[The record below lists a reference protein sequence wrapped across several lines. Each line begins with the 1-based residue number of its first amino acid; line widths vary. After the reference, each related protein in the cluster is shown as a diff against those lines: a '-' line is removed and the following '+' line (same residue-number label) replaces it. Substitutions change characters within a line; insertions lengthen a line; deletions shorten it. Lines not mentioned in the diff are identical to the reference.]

1 MDSKRIT
8 ALRAI
13 MKREGIDYYYIPTAD
28 FHESEYVVEYFKA
41 RKFITGFTGSAGV
54 AVIGQEEAWL
64 WTDGRY
70 FIQAAAQIEG
80 SGFGLMKMGQEG
92 VPTVMQYLGEKLQ
105 EGQCIGFDARVV
117 NTNDAKEF
125 AKIAAKKHGSLKT
138 DKDLLDEVWTD
149 RPALVHQ
156 PADVLKDEFNGE
168 ATASKLARVREQME
182 KEEAQYHI
190 ISTLDDI
197 AWILNVRGNDIPHVP
212 VVLSFLVIGK
222 EDTMWFVEEN
232 ALSDAVKEM
241 AAECGITIRPYE
253 DVYAYAATIPEHSTV
268 LLDKRK
274 VNYRITNALSETVHI
289 VSKANPSQL
298 MKAIKNEIE
307 LENTRKAHLLD
318 GIAVTKFMY
327 WLKKNVGK
335 IPMDEVSVSDYLQS
349 LREQMEGYRD
359 ISFDTIAG
367 YNANAAMMHYSATE
381 TDKKNIEPEGL
392 YLVDSGGQ
400 YVGGTTDV
408 TRTIALGPVT
418 DTMKKHFSKTAC
430 GMLRLA
436 DTRFLY
442 GCTGKNVDIMAR
454 EPLWECYIDYKC
466 GTGHGIGYIL
476 NVHEGPQNIRWRFN
490 PGVKEA
496 VLEEGMIVSDEPG
509 VYIEGSHGI
518 RIENILEVVKEEKN
532 GDGQFMAFRHLT
544 YVPVDLDVIDTQYM
558 EPSDVRKLNAYHAE
572 VYKRLSPYFEGEELE
587 MLKKATR
594 AV

>member
-149 RPALVHQ
+149 RPELVHQ

-222 EDTMWFVEEN
+222 EDAMWFVEEN

-253 DVYAYAATIPEHSTV
+253 DVYAYAATIPENSTV

-367 YNANAAMMHYSATE
+367 YNANAAMMHYKA
-381 TDKKNIEPEGL
+381 EPDTAAKLEPQGML
-392 YLVDSGGQ
+392 LVDSGGH
-400 YVGGTTDV
+400 YDTGTTDI
-408 TRTIALGPVT
+408 TRTFVLGPIS
-418 DTMKKHFSKTAC
+418 DIQKKHFTMVVKSN
-430 GMLRLA
+430 LNLA
-436 DTRFLY
+436 NVKFLY
-442 GCTGKNVDIMAR
+442 GCNGISLDVICR
-454 EPLWECYIDYKC
+454 EPIWKENLDYQC
-466 GTGHGIGYIL
+466 GTGHGVGYLL
-476 NVHEGPQNIRWRFN
+476 NVHEGPNSFRWQYRPGFDN
-490 PGVKEA
+490 PFEA
-496 VLEEGMIVSDEPG
+496 GMITTDEPG
-509 VYIEGSHGI
+509 IYLQDQYGI
-518 RIENILEVVKEEKN
+518 RTENELICFKGEKN
-532 GDGQFMAFRHLT
+532 QYGQFMGFENIT
-544 YVPVDLDVIDTQYM
+544 YVPIDLDGIDKQY
-558 EPSDVRKLNAYHAE
+558 LNAEDVKQLNDYHKM
-572 VYKRLSPYFEGEELE
+572 VYEKISPYMTSEENE
-587 MLKKATR
+587 WLKEYTR
-594 AV
+594 EI

>member
-138 DKDLLDEVWTD
+138 DNDLLDEVWTD

-222 EDTMWFVEEN
+222 EDAMWFVEEN

-253 DVYAYAATIPEHSTV
+253 DVYAYAATIPENSTV

-367 YNANAAMMHYSATE
+367 YNANAAMMHYKA
-381 TDKKNIEPEGL
+381 EPDTAAKLEPQGML
-392 YLVDSGGQ
+392 LVDSGGH
-400 YVGGTTDV
+400 YDTGTTDI
-408 TRTIALGPVT
+408 TRTFVLGPIS
-418 DTMKKHFSKTAC
+418 DIQKKHFTMVVKSN
-430 GMLRLA
+430 LNLA
-436 DTRFLY
+436 NVKFLY
-442 GCTGKNVDIMAR
+442 GCNGISLDVICR
-454 EPLWECYIDYKC
+454 EPIWKENLDYQC
-466 GTGHGIGYIL
+466 GTGHGVGYLL
-476 NVHEGPQNIRWRFN
+476 NVHEGPNSFRWQYRPGFDN
-490 PGVKEA
+490 PFEA
-496 VLEEGMIVSDEPG
+496 GMITTDEPG
-509 VYIEGSHGI
+509 IYLQDQYGI
-518 RIENILEVVKEEKN
+518 RTENELICFKGEKN
-532 GDGQFMAFRHLT
+532 QYGQFMGFENIT
-544 YVPVDLDVIDTQYM
+544 YVPIDLDGIDKQY
-558 EPSDVRKLNAYHAE
+558 LNAEDVKQLNDYHKM
-572 VYKRLSPYFEGEELE
+572 VYEKISPYMTSEENE
-587 MLKKATR
+587 WLKEYTR
-594 AV
+594 AI

>member
-70 FIQAAAQIEG
+70 FIQAASQIEG

-138 DKDLLDEVWTD
+138 DNDLLDEVWTD

-168 ATASKLARVREQME
+168 STASKLARVREQME

-222 EDTMWFVEEN
+222 EDAMWFVEEN

-253 DVYAYAATIPEHSTV
+253 DVYAYAATIPENSTV

-367 YNANAAMMHYSATE
+367 YNANAAMMHYKA
-381 TDKKNIEPEGL
+381 EPDTAAKLEPQGML
-392 YLVDSGGQ
+392 LVDSGGH
-400 YVGGTTDV
+400 YDTGTTDI
-408 TRTIALGPVT
+408 TRTFVLGPIS
-418 DTMKKHFSKTAC
+418 DIQKKHFTMVVKSN
-430 GMLRLA
+430 LNLA
-436 DTRFLY
+436 NVKFLY
-442 GCTGKNVDIMAR
+442 GCNGISLDVICR
-454 EPLWECYIDYKC
+454 EPIWKENLDYQC
-466 GTGHGIGYIL
+466 GTGHGVGYLL
-476 NVHEGPQNIRWRFN
+476 NVHEGPNSFRWQYRPGFDN
-490 PGVKEA
+490 PFEA
-496 VLEEGMIVSDEPG
+496 GMITTDEPG
-509 VYIEGSHGI
+509 IYLQDQYGI
-518 RIENILEVVKEEKN
+518 RTENELICVKGEKN
-532 GDGQFMAFRHLT
+532 QYGQFMGFENIT
-544 YVPVDLDVIDTQYM
+544 YVPIDLDGIDKQY
-558 EPSDVRKLNAYHAE
+558 LNAEDVKQLNDYHKM
-572 VYKRLSPYFEGEELE
+572 VYEKISPYMTPEENE
-587 MLKKATR
+587 WLKEYTR
-594 AV
+594 EI

>member
-1 MDSKRIT
+1 MNSKRIT

-70 FIQAAAQIEG
+70 FIQAANQIEG

-125 AKIAAKKHGSLKT
+125 AKIAAKKHGSLKI

-168 ATASKLARVREQME
+168 STASKLARVREQME

-222 EDTMWFVEEN
+222 EDAMWFVEEN

-253 DVYAYAATIPEHSTV
+253 DVYAYAATIPENSTV

-367 YNANAAMMHYSATE
+367 YNANAAMMHYKA
-381 TDKKNIEPEGL
+381 EPDTAAKLEPQGML
-392 YLVDSGGQ
+392 LVDSGGH
-400 YVGGTTDV
+400 YDTGTTDI
-408 TRTIALGPVT
+408 TRTFVLGPIS
-418 DTMKKHFSKTAC
+418 DIQKKHFTMVVKSN
-430 GMLRLA
+430 LNLA
-436 DTRFLY
+436 NVKFLY
-442 GCTGKNVDIMAR
+442 GCNGISLDVICR
-454 EPLWECYIDYKC
+454 EPIWKENLDYQC
-466 GTGHGIGYIL
+466 GTGHGVGYLL
-476 NVHEGPQNIRWRFN
+476 NVHEGPNSFRWQYRPGFDN
-490 PGVKEA
+490 PFEA
-496 VLEEGMIVSDEPG
+496 GMITTDEPG
-509 VYIEGSHGI
+509 IYLQDQYGI
-518 RIENILEVVKEEKN
+518 RTENELICVKGEKN
-532 GDGQFMAFRHLT
+532 QYGQFMGFENIT
-544 YVPVDLDVIDTQYM
+544 YVPIDLDGIDKQY
-558 EPSDVRKLNAYHAE
+558 LNAEDVKQLNDYHKM
-572 VYKRLSPYFEGEELE
+572 VYEKISPYMTPEENE
-587 MLKKATR
+587 WLKEYTR
-594 AV
+594 EI

>member
-8 ALRAI
+8 ALREV

-92 VPTVMQYLGEKLQ
+92 VPTVMQYLDEKLQ

-222 EDTMWFVEEN
+222 EDAMWFVEEN

-253 DVYAYAATIPEHSTV
+253 DVYAYAATIPENSTV

-367 YNANAAMMHYSATE
+367 YNANAAMMHYKA
-381 TDKKNIEPEGL
+381 EPDTAAKLEPQGML
-392 YLVDSGGQ
+392 LVDSGGH
-400 YVGGTTDV
+400 YDTGTTDI
-408 TRTIALGPVT
+408 TRTFVLGPIS
-418 DTMKKHFSKTAC
+418 DIQKKHFTMVVKSN
-430 GMLRLA
+430 LNLA
-436 DTRFLY
+436 NVKFLY
-442 GCTGKNVDIMAR
+442 GCNGISLDVICR
-454 EPLWECYIDYKC
+454 EPIWKENLDYQC
-466 GTGHGIGYIL
+466 GTGHGVGYLL
-476 NVHEGPQNIRWRFN
+476 NVHEGPNSFRWQYRPGFDN
-490 PGVKEA
+490 PFEA
-496 VLEEGMIVSDEPG
+496 GMITTDEPG
-509 VYIEGSHGI
+509 IYLQDQYGI
-518 RIENILEVVKEEKN
+518 RTENELICFNGEKN
-532 GDGQFMAFRHLT
+532 QYGQFMGFENIT
-544 YVPVDLDVIDTQYM
+544 YVPIDLDGIDKQY
-558 EPSDVRKLNAYHAE
+558 LNAEDVKQLNDYHKM
-572 VYKRLSPYFEGEELE
+572 VYEKISPYMTPEENE
-587 MLKKATR
+587 WLKEYTR
-594 AV
+594 EI

>member
-28 FHESEYVVEYFKA
+28 FHESEYVVDYFKA

-138 DKDLLDEVWTD
+138 DNDLLDEVWTD

-222 EDTMWFVEEN
+222 EDAMWFVEEN

-253 DVYAYAATIPEHSTV
+253 DVYAYAATIPENSTV

-367 YNANAAMMHYSATE
+367 YNANAAMMHYKA
-381 TDKKNIEPEGL
+381 EPDTAAKLEPQGML
-392 YLVDSGGQ
+392 LVDSGGH
-400 YVGGTTDV
+400 YDTGTTDI
-408 TRTIALGPVT
+408 TRTFVLGPIS
-418 DTMKKHFSKTAC
+418 DIQKKHFTMVVKSN
-430 GMLRLA
+430 LNLA
-436 DTRFLY
+436 NVKFLY
-442 GCTGKNVDIMAR
+442 GCNGISLDVICR
-454 EPLWECYIDYKC
+454 EPIWKENLDYQC
-466 GTGHGIGYIL
+466 GTGHGVGYLL
-476 NVHEGPQNIRWRFN
+476 NVHEGPNSFRWQYRPGFDN
-490 PGVKEA
+490 PFEA
-496 VLEEGMIVSDEPG
+496 GMITTDEPG
-509 VYIEGSHGI
+509 IYLQDQYGI
-518 RIENILEVVKEEKN
+518 RTENELICVKGEKN
-532 GDGQFMAFRHLT
+532 QYGQFMGFENIT
-544 YVPVDLDVIDTQYM
+544 YVPIDLDGIDKQY
-558 EPSDVRKLNAYHAE
+558 LNAEDVKQLNDYHKM
-572 VYKRLSPYFEGEELE
+572 VYEKISPYMTPEENE
-587 MLKKATR
+587 WLKEYTR
-594 AV
+594 EI

>member
-70 FIQAAAQIEG
+70 FIQAASQIEG

-138 DKDLLDEVWTD
+138 DRDLLDEVWTD

-168 ATASKLARVREQME
+168 STASKLARVREQME

-222 EDTMWFVEEN
+222 EDAMWFVEEN

-253 DVYAYAATIPEHSTV
+253 DVYAYAATIPENSTV

-367 YNANAAMMHYSATE
+367 YNANAAMMHYKA
-381 TDKKNIEPEGL
+381 EPDTAAKLEPQGML
-392 YLVDSGGQ
+392 LVDSGGH
-400 YVGGTTDV
+400 YDTGTTDI
-408 TRTIALGPVT
+408 TRTFVLGPIS
-418 DTMKKHFSKTAC
+418 DIQKKHFTMVVKSN
-430 GMLRLA
+430 LNLA
-436 DTRFLY
+436 NVKFLY
-442 GCTGKNVDIMAR
+442 GCNGISLDVICR
-454 EPLWECYIDYKC
+454 EPIWKENLDYQC
-466 GTGHGIGYIL
+466 GTGHGVGYLL
-476 NVHEGPQNIRWRFN
+476 NVHEGPNSFRWQYRPGFDN
-490 PGVKEA
+490 PFEA
-496 VLEEGMIVSDEPG
+496 GMITTDEPG
-509 VYIEGSHGI
+509 IYLQDQYGI
-518 RIENILEVVKEEKN
+518 RTENELICVKGEKN
-532 GDGQFMAFRHLT
+532 QYGQFMGFENIT
-544 YVPVDLDVIDTQYM
+544 YVPIDLDGIDKQH
-558 EPSDVRKLNAYHAE
+558 LNAEDVKQLNDYHKM
-572 VYKRLSPYFEGEELE
+572 VYEKISPYMTPEENE
-587 MLKKATR
+587 WLKEYTR
-594 AV
+594 EI

>member
-70 FIQAAAQIEG
+70 FIQAASQIEG

-149 RPALVHQ
+149 RPELVHQ

-168 ATASKLARVREQME
+168 STASKLARVREQME

-222 EDTMWFVEEN
+222 EDAMWFVEEN

-253 DVYAYAATIPEHSTV
+253 DVYAYAATIPENSTV

-367 YNANAAMMHYSATE
+367 YNANAAMMHYKA
-381 TDKKNIEPEGL
+381 EPDTAAKLEPQGML
-392 YLVDSGGQ
+392 LVDSGGH
-400 YVGGTTDV
+400 YDTGTTDI
-408 TRTIALGPVT
+408 TRTFVLGPIS
-418 DTMKKHFSKTAC
+418 DIQKKHFTMVVKSN
-430 GMLRLA
+430 LNLA
-436 DTRFLY
+436 NVKFLY
-442 GCTGKNVDIMAR
+442 GCNGISLDVICR
-454 EPLWECYIDYKC
+454 EPIWKENLDYQC
-466 GTGHGIGYIL
+466 GTGHGVGYLL
-476 NVHEGPQNIRWRFN
+476 NVHEGPNSFRWQYRPGFDN
-490 PGVKEA
+490 PFEA
-496 VLEEGMIVSDEPG
+496 GMITTDEPG
-509 VYIEGSHGI
+509 IYLQDQYGI
-518 RIENILEVVKEEKN
+518 RTENELICVKGEKN
-532 GDGQFMAFRHLT
+532 QYGQFMGFENIT
-544 YVPVDLDVIDTQYM
+544 YVPIDLDGIDKQY
-558 EPSDVRKLNAYHAE
+558 LNAEDVKQLNDYHKM
-572 VYKRLSPYFEGEELE
+572 VYEKISPYMTSEENE
-587 MLKKATR
+587 WLKEYTR
-594 AV
+594 EI

>member
-13 MKREGIDYYYIPTAD
+13 MKREEIDYYYIPTAD

-138 DKDLLDEVWTD
+138 DNDLLDEVWTD

-222 EDTMWFVEEN
+222 EDAMWFVEEN

-253 DVYAYAATIPEHSTV
+253 DVYAYAATIPENSTV

-367 YNANAAMMHYSATE
+367 YNANAAMMHYKA
-381 TDKKNIEPEGL
+381 EPDTAAKLEPQGML
-392 YLVDSGGQ
+392 LVDSGGH
-400 YVGGTTDV
+400 YDTGTTDI
-408 TRTIALGPVT
+408 TRTFVLGPIS
-418 DTMKKHFSKTAC
+418 DIQKKHFTMVVKSN
-430 GMLRLA
+430 LNLA
-436 DTRFLY
+436 NVKFLY
-442 GCTGKNVDIMAR
+442 GCNGISLDVICR
-454 EPLWECYIDYKC
+454 EPIWKENLDYQC
-466 GTGHGIGYIL
+466 GTGHGVGYLL
-476 NVHEGPQNIRWRFN
+476 NVHEGPNSFRWQYRPGFDN
-490 PGVKEA
+490 PFEA
-496 VLEEGMIVSDEPG
+496 GMITTDEPG
-509 VYIEGSHGI
+509 IYLQDQYGI
-518 RIENILEVVKEEKN
+518 RTENELICVKGEKN
-532 GDGQFMAFRHLT
+532 QYGQFMGFENIT
-544 YVPVDLDVIDTQYM
+544 YVPIDLDGIDKQY
-558 EPSDVRKLNAYHAE
+558 LNAEDVKQLNDYHKM
-572 VYKRLSPYFEGEELE
+572 VYEKISPYMTPEENE
-587 MLKKATR
+587 WLKEYTR
-594 AV
+594 AI

>member
-125 AKIAAKKHGSLKT
+125 AKIAAKKHGSLKI

-222 EDTMWFVEEN
+222 EDAMWFVEEN

-253 DVYAYAATIPEHSTV
+253 DVYAYAATIPENSTV

-298 MKAIKNEIE
+298 MKSIKNEIE

-367 YNANAAMMHYSATE
+367 YNANAAMMHYKA
-381 TDKKNIEPEGL
+381 EPDTAAKLEPQGML
-392 YLVDSGGQ
+392 LVDSGGH
-400 YVGGTTDV
+400 YDTGTTDI
-408 TRTIALGPVT
+408 TRTFVLGPIS
-418 DTMKKHFSKTAC
+418 DIQKKHFTMVVKSN
-430 GMLRLA
+430 LNLA
-436 DTRFLY
+436 NVKFLY
-442 GCTGKNVDIMAR
+442 GCNGISLDVICR
-454 EPLWECYIDYKC
+454 EPIWKENLDYQC
-466 GTGHGIGYIL
+466 GTGHGVGYLL
-476 NVHEGPQNIRWRFN
+476 NVHEGPNSFRWQYRPGFDN
-490 PGVKEA
+490 PFEA
-496 VLEEGMIVSDEPG
+496 GMITTDEPG
-509 VYIEGSHGI
+509 IYLQDQYGI
-518 RIENILEVVKEEKN
+518 RTENELICVKGEKN
-532 GDGQFMAFRHLT
+532 QYGQFMGFENIT
-544 YVPVDLDVIDTQYM
+544 YVPIDLDGIDKQY
-558 EPSDVRKLNAYHAE
+558 LNAEDVKQLNDYHKM
-572 VYKRLSPYFEGEELE
+572 VYEKISPYMTPEENE
-587 MLKKATR
+587 WLKEYTR
-594 AV
+594 AI

>member
-92 VPTVMQYLGEKLQ
+92 VPTVMQYLDEKLQ

-138 DKDLLDEVWTD
+138 DNDLLDEVWTD

-156 PADVLKDEFNGE
+156 QADVLKDEFNGE

-182 KEEAQYHI
+182 NEEAQYHI

-222 EDTMWFVEEN
+222 EDAMWFVEEN
-232 ALSDAVKEM
+232 ALSNAVKEM

-253 DVYAYAATIPEHSTV
+253 DVYAYAATIPENSTV

-367 YNANAAMMHYSATE
+367 YNANAAMMHYKA
-381 TDKKNIEPEGL
+381 EPDTAAKLEPQGML
-392 YLVDSGGQ
+392 LVDSGGH
-400 YVGGTTDV
+400 YDTGTTDI
-408 TRTIALGPVT
+408 TRTFVLGPIS
-418 DTMKKHFSKTAC
+418 DIQKKHFTMVVKSN
-430 GMLRLA
+430 LNLA
-436 DTRFLY
+436 NVKFLY
-442 GCTGKNVDIMAR
+442 GCNGISLDVICR
-454 EPLWECYIDYKC
+454 EPIWKENLDYQC
-466 GTGHGIGYIL
+466 GTGHGVGYLL
-476 NVHEGPQNIRWRFN
+476 NVHEGPNSFRWQYRPGFDN
-490 PGVKEA
+490 PFEA
-496 VLEEGMIVSDEPG
+496 GMITTDEPG
-509 VYIEGSHGI
+509 IYLQDQYGI
-518 RIENILEVVKEEKN
+518 RTENELICVKGEKN
-532 GDGQFMAFRHLT
+532 QYGQFMGFENIT
-544 YVPVDLDVIDTQYM
+544 YVPIDLDGIDKQY
-558 EPSDVRKLNAYHAE
+558 LNAEDVKQLNDYHKM
-572 VYKRLSPYFEGEELE
+572 VYEKISPYMTPEENE
-587 MLKKATR
+587 WLKEYTR
-594 AV
+594 EI

>member
-222 EDTMWFVEEN
+222 EDAMWFVEEN

-253 DVYAYAATIPEHSTV
+253 DVYAYAATIPENSTV

-298 MKAIKNEIE
+298 MKSIKNEIE

-367 YNANAAMMHYSATE
+367 YNANAAMMHYKA
-381 TDKKNIEPEGL
+381 EPDTAAKLEPQGML
-392 YLVDSGGQ
+392 LVDSGGH
-400 YVGGTTDV
+400 YDTGTTDI
-408 TRTIALGPVT
+408 TRTFVLGPIS
-418 DTMKKHFSKTAC
+418 DIQKKHFTMVVKSN
-430 GMLRLA
+430 LNLA
-436 DTRFLY
+436 NVKFLY
-442 GCTGKNVDIMAR
+442 GCNGISLDVICR
-454 EPLWECYIDYKC
+454 EPIWKENLDYQC
-466 GTGHGIGYIL
+466 GTGHGVGYLL
-476 NVHEGPQNIRWRFN
+476 NVHEGPNSFRWQYRPGFDN
-490 PGVKEA
+490 PFEA
-496 VLEEGMIVSDEPG
+496 GMITTDEPG
-509 VYIEGSHGI
+509 IYLQDQYGI
-518 RIENILEVVKEEKN
+518 RTENELICVKGEKN
-532 GDGQFMAFRHLT
+532 QYGQFMGFENIT
-544 YVPVDLDVIDTQYM
+544 YVPIDLDGIDKQY
-558 EPSDVRKLNAYHAE
+558 LNAEDVKQLNDYHKM
-572 VYKRLSPYFEGEELE
+572 VYEKISPYMTPEENE
-587 MLKKATR
+587 WLKEYTR
-594 AV
+594 AI

>member
-70 FIQAAAQIEG
+70 FIQAASQIEG

-125 AKIAAKKHGSLKT
+125 AKIAAKKHGSLKI

-168 ATASKLARVREQME
+168 STASKLARVREQME

-222 EDTMWFVEEN
+222 EDAMWFVEEN

-253 DVYAYAATIPEHSTV
+253 DVYAYAATIPENSTV

-298 MKAIKNEIE
+298 MKSIKNEIE

-367 YNANAAMMHYSATE
+367 YNANAAMMHYKA
-381 TDKKNIEPEGL
+381 EPDTAAKLEPQGML
-392 YLVDSGGQ
+392 LVDSGGH
-400 YVGGTTDV
+400 YDTGTTDI
-408 TRTIALGPVT
+408 TRTFVLGPIS
-418 DTMKKHFSKTAC
+418 DIQKKHFTMVVKSN
-430 GMLRLA
+430 LNLA
-436 DTRFLY
+436 NVKFLY
-442 GCTGKNVDIMAR
+442 GCNGISLDVICR
-454 EPLWECYIDYKC
+454 EPIWKENLDYQC
-466 GTGHGIGYIL
+466 GTGHGVGYLL
-476 NVHEGPQNIRWRFN
+476 NVHEGPNSFRWQYRPGFDN
-490 PGVKEA
+490 PFEA
-496 VLEEGMIVSDEPG
+496 GMITTDEPG
-509 VYIEGSHGI
+509 IYLQDQYGI
-518 RIENILEVVKEEKN
+518 RTENELICVKGEKN
-532 GDGQFMAFRHLT
+532 QYGQFMGFENIT
-544 YVPVDLDVIDTQYM
+544 YVPIDLDGIDKQH
-558 EPSDVRKLNAYHAE
+558 LNAEDVKQLNDYHKM
-572 VYKRLSPYFEGEELE
+572 VYEKISPYMTPEENE
-587 MLKKATR
+587 WLKEYTR
-594 AV
+594 EI

>member
-70 FIQAAAQIEG
+70 FIQAASQIEG

-138 DKDLLDEVWTD
+138 DNDLLDEVWTD

-222 EDTMWFVEEN
+222 EDAMWFVEEN

-253 DVYAYAATIPEHSTV
+253 DVYAYAATIPENSTV

-367 YNANAAMMHYSATE
+367 YNANAAMMHYKA
-381 TDKKNIEPEGL
+381 EPDTAAKLEPQGML
-392 YLVDSGGQ
+392 LVDSGGH
-400 YVGGTTDV
+400 YDTGTTDI
-408 TRTIALGPVT
+408 TRTFVLGPIS
-418 DTMKKHFSKTAC
+418 DIQKKHFTMVVKSN
-430 GMLRLA
+430 LNLA
-436 DTRFLY
+436 NVKFLY
-442 GCTGKNVDIMAR
+442 GCNGISLDVICR
-454 EPLWECYIDYKC
+454 EPIWKENLDYQC
-466 GTGHGIGYIL
+466 GTGHGVGYLL
-476 NVHEGPQNIRWRFN
+476 NVHEGPNSFRWQYRPGFDN
-490 PGVKEA
+490 PFEA
-496 VLEEGMIVSDEPG
+496 GMITTDEPG
-509 VYIEGSHGI
+509 IYLQDQYGI
-518 RIENILEVVKEEKN
+518 RTENELICVKGEKN
-532 GDGQFMAFRHLT
+532 QYGQFMGFENIT
-544 YVPVDLDVIDTQYM
+544 YVPIDLDGIDKQH
-558 EPSDVRKLNAYHAE
+558 LNAEDVKQLNDYHKM
-572 VYKRLSPYFEGEELE
+572 VYEKISPYMTSEENE
-587 MLKKATR
+587 WLKEYTR
-594 AV
+594 AI

>member
-70 FIQAAAQIEG
+70 FIQAAAQIGG

-138 DKDLLDEVWTD
+138 DNDLLDEVWTD

-222 EDTMWFVEEN
+222 EDAMWFVEEN

-253 DVYAYAATIPEHSTV
+253 DVYAYAATIPENSTV

-367 YNANAAMMHYSATE
+367 YNANAAMMHYKA
-381 TDKKNIEPEGL
+381 EPDTAAKLEPQGML
-392 YLVDSGGQ
+392 LVDSGGH
-400 YVGGTTDV
+400 YDTGTTDI
-408 TRTIALGPVT
+408 TRTFVLGPIS
-418 DTMKKHFSKTAC
+418 DIQKKHFTMVVKSN
-430 GMLRLA
+430 LNLA
-436 DTRFLY
+436 NVKFLY
-442 GCTGKNVDIMAR
+442 GCNGISLDVICR
-454 EPLWECYIDYKC
+454 EPIWKENLDYQC
-466 GTGHGIGYIL
+466 GTGHGVGYLL
-476 NVHEGPQNIRWRFN
+476 NVHEGPNSFRWQYRPGFDN
-490 PGVKEA
+490 PFEA
-496 VLEEGMIVSDEPG
+496 GMITTDEPG
-509 VYIEGSHGI
+509 IYLQDQYGI
-518 RIENILEVVKEEKN
+518 RTENELICVEGEKN
-532 GDGQFMAFRHLT
+532 QYGQFMGFENIT
-544 YVPVDLDVIDTQYM
+544 YVPIDLDGIDKQY
-558 EPSDVRKLNAYHAE
+558 LNAEDVKQLNDYHKM
-572 VYKRLSPYFEGEELE
+572 VYEKISPYMTPEENE
-587 MLKKATR
+587 WLKEYTR
-594 AV
+594 EI

>member
-92 VPTVMQYLGEKLQ
+92 VPTVMQYLDEKLQ
-105 EGQCIGFDARVV
+105 EGHCIGFDARVV

-222 EDTMWFVEEN
+222 ENAMWFVEEN

-253 DVYAYAATIPEHSTV
+253 DVYAYAVTIPEHSSV

-274 VNYRITNALSETVHI
+274 VNYRITNALSETIHI

-367 YNANAAMMHYSATE
+367 YNANAAMMHYKA
-381 TDKKNIEPEGL
+381 EPDTAAKLEPQGML
-392 YLVDSGGQ
+392 LVDSGGH
-400 YVGGTTDV
+400 YDTGTTDI
-408 TRTIALGPVT
+408 TRTFVLGPIS
-418 DTMKKHFSKTAC
+418 DIQKKHFTMVVKSN
-430 GMLRLA
+430 LNLA
-436 DTRFLY
+436 NVKFLY
-442 GCTGKNVDIMAR
+442 GCNGISLDVICR
-454 EPLWECYIDYKC
+454 EPIWKENLDYQC
-466 GTGHGIGYIL
+466 GTGHGVGYLL
-476 NVHEGPQNIRWRFN
+476 NVHEGPNSFRWQYRPGFDN
-490 PGVKEA
+490 PFEA
-496 VLEEGMIVSDEPG
+496 GMITTDEPG
-509 VYIEGSHGI
+509 IYLQHQYGI
-518 RIENILEVVKEEKN
+518 RTENELICFKGEKN
-532 GDGQFMAFRHLT
+532 QYGQFMGFENIT
-544 YVPVDLDVIDTQYM
+544 YVPIDLDGIDKQYLST
-558 EPSDVRKLNAYHAE
+558 EDVKQLNDYHKM
-572 VYKRLSPYFEGEELE
+572 VYEKISPYMTPEENE
-587 MLKKATR
+587 WLKEYTR
-594 AV
+594 AI

>member
-138 DKDLLDEVWTD
+138 DNDLLDEVWTD

-156 PADVLKDEFNGE
+156 QADVLKDEFNGE

-182 KEEAQYHI
+182 NEEAQYHI

-222 EDTMWFVEEN
+222 EDAMWFVEEN
-232 ALSDAVKEM
+232 ALSNAVKEM

-253 DVYAYAATIPEHSTV
+253 DVYAYAVTIPENSTV

-367 YNANAAMMHYSATE
+367 YNANAAMMHYKA
-381 TDKKNIEPEGL
+381 EPDTAAKLEPQGML
-392 YLVDSGGQ
+392 LVDSGGH
-400 YVGGTTDV
+400 YDTGTTDI
-408 TRTIALGPVT
+408 TRTFVLGPIS
-418 DTMKKHFSKTAC
+418 DIQKKHFTMVVKSN
-430 GMLRLA
+430 LNLA
-436 DTRFLY
+436 NVKFLY
-442 GCTGKNVDIMAR
+442 GCNGISLDVICR
-454 EPLWECYIDYKC
+454 EPIWKENLDYQC
-466 GTGHGIGYIL
+466 GTGHGVGYLL
-476 NVHEGPQNIRWRFN
+476 NVHEGPNSFRWQYRPGFDN
-490 PGVKEA
+490 PFEA
-496 VLEEGMIVSDEPG
+496 GMITTDEPG
-509 VYIEGSHGI
+509 IYLQDQYGI
-518 RIENILEVVKEEKN
+518 RTENELICVKGEKN
-532 GDGQFMAFRHLT
+532 QYGQFMGFENIT
-544 YVPVDLDVIDTQYM
+544 YVPIDLDGIDKQY
-558 EPSDVRKLNAYHAE
+558 LNAEDVKQLNDYHKM
-572 VYKRLSPYFEGEELE
+572 VYEKISPYMTPEENE
-587 MLKKATR
+587 WLKEYTR
-594 AV
+594 EI

>member
-70 FIQAAAQIEG
+70 FIQAASQIEG

-138 DKDLLDEVWTD
+138 DNDLLDEVWTD

-222 EDTMWFVEEN
+222 EDAMWFVEEN

-253 DVYAYAATIPEHSTV
+253 DVYAYAATIPENSTV

-274 VNYRITNALSETVHI
+274 VNFRITNALSETVHI

-298 MKAIKNEIE
+298 MKSIKNEIE

-367 YNANAAMMHYSATE
+367 YNANAAMMHYKA
-381 TDKKNIEPEGL
+381 EPDTAAKLEPQGML
-392 YLVDSGGQ
+392 LVDSGGH
-400 YVGGTTDV
+400 YDTGTTDI
-408 TRTIALGPVT
+408 TRTFVLGPIS
-418 DTMKKHFSKTAC
+418 DIQKKHFTMVVKSN
-430 GMLRLA
+430 LNLA
-436 DTRFLY
+436 NVKFLY
-442 GCTGKNVDIMAR
+442 GCNGISLDVICR
-454 EPLWECYIDYKC
+454 EPIWKENLDYQC
-466 GTGHGIGYIL
+466 GTGHGVGYLL
-476 NVHEGPQNIRWRFN
+476 NVHEGPNSFRWQYRPGFDN
-490 PGVKEA
+490 PFEA
-496 VLEEGMIVSDEPG
+496 GMITTDEPG
-509 VYIEGSHGI
+509 IYLQDQYGI
-518 RIENILEVVKEEKN
+518 RTENELICVKGEKN
-532 GDGQFMAFRHLT
+532 QYGQFMGFENIT
-544 YVPVDLDVIDTQYM
+544 YVPIDLDGIDKQH
-558 EPSDVRKLNAYHAE
+558 LNAEDVKQLNDYHKM
-572 VYKRLSPYFEGEELE
+572 VYEKISPYMTPEENE
-587 MLKKATR
+587 WLKEYTR
-594 AV
+594 EI

>member
-70 FIQAAAQIEG
+70 FIQAANQIEG

-149 RPALVHQ
+149 RPELVHQ

-182 KEEAQYHI
+182 KEDAQYHI

-222 EDTMWFVEEN
+222 EDAMWFVEEN

-253 DVYAYAATIPEHSTV
+253 DVYAYAATIPENSTV

-367 YNANAAMMHYSATE
+367 YNANAAMMHYKA
-381 TDKKNIEPEGL
+381 EPDTAAKLEPQGML
-392 YLVDSGGQ
+392 LVDSGGH
-400 YVGGTTDV
+400 YDTGTTDI
-408 TRTIALGPVT
+408 TRTFVLGPIS
-418 DTMKKHFSKTAC
+418 DIQKKHFTMVVKSN
-430 GMLRLA
+430 LNLA
-436 DTRFLY
+436 NVKFLY
-442 GCTGKNVDIMAR
+442 GCNGISLDVICR
-454 EPLWECYIDYKC
+454 EPIWKENLDYQC
-466 GTGHGIGYIL
+466 GTGHGVGYLL
-476 NVHEGPQNIRWRFN
+476 NVHEGPNSFRWQYRPGFDN
-490 PGVKEA
+490 PFEA
-496 VLEEGMIVSDEPG
+496 GMITTDEPG
-509 VYIEGSHGI
+509 IYLQDQYGI
-518 RIENILEVVKEEKN
+518 RTENELICVKGEKN
-532 GDGQFMAFRHLT
+532 QYGQFMGFENIT
-544 YVPVDLDVIDTQYM
+544 YVPIDLDGIDKQY
-558 EPSDVRKLNAYHAE
+558 LNAEDVKQLNDYHKM
-572 VYKRLSPYFEGEELE
+572 VYEKISPYMTPEENE
-587 MLKKATR
+587 WLKEYTR
-594 AV
+594 EI

>member
-70 FIQAAAQIEG
+70 FIQAANQIEG

-125 AKIAAKKHGSLKT
+125 AKIAAKKHGSLKI

-222 EDTMWFVEEN
+222 EDAMWFVEEN

-253 DVYAYAATIPEHSTV
+253 DVYAYAATIPENSTV

-298 MKAIKNEIE
+298 MKSIKNEIE

-367 YNANAAMMHYSATE
+367 YNANAAMMHYKA
-381 TDKKNIEPEGL
+381 EPDTAAKLEPQGML
-392 YLVDSGGQ
+392 LVDSGGH
-400 YVGGTTDV
+400 YDTGTTDI
-408 TRTIALGPVT
+408 TRTFVLGPIS
-418 DTMKKHFSKTAC
+418 DIQKKHFTMVVKSN
-430 GMLRLA
+430 LNLA
-436 DTRFLY
+436 NVKFLY
-442 GCTGKNVDIMAR
+442 GCNGISLDVICR
-454 EPLWECYIDYKC
+454 EPIWKENLDYQC
-466 GTGHGIGYIL
+466 GTGHGVGYLL
-476 NVHEGPQNIRWRFN
+476 NVHEGPNSFRWQYRPGFDN
-490 PGVKEA
+490 PFEA
-496 VLEEGMIVSDEPG
+496 GMITTDEPG
-509 VYIEGSHGI
+509 IYLQDQYGI
-518 RIENILEVVKEEKN
+518 RTENELICVKGEKN
-532 GDGQFMAFRHLT
+532 QYGQFMGFENIT
-544 YVPVDLDVIDTQYM
+544 YVPIDLDGIDKQH
-558 EPSDVRKLNAYHAE
+558 LNAEDVKQLNDYHKM
-572 VYKRLSPYFEGEELE
+572 VYEKISPYMTPEENE
-587 MLKKATR
+587 WLKEYTR
-594 AV
+594 EI

>member
-125 AKIAAKKHGSLKT
+125 AKIAAKKHGSLKI

-222 EDTMWFVEEN
+222 EDAMWFVEEN
-232 ALSDAVKEM
+232 ALSNAVKEM

-253 DVYAYAATIPEHSTV
+253 DVYAYAATIPENSSV

-367 YNANAAMMHYSATE
+367 YNANAAMMHYKA
-381 TDKKNIEPEGL
+381 EPDTAAKLEPQGML
-392 YLVDSGGQ
+392 LVDSGGH
-400 YVGGTTDV
+400 YDTGTTDI
-408 TRTIALGPVT
+408 TRTFVLGPIS
-418 DTMKKHFSKTAC
+418 DIQKKHFTMVVKSN
-430 GMLRLA
+430 LNLA
-436 DTRFLY
+436 NVKFLY
-442 GCTGKNVDIMAR
+442 GCNGISLDVICR
-454 EPLWECYIDYKC
+454 EPIWKENLDYQC
-466 GTGHGIGYIL
+466 GTGHGVGYLL
-476 NVHEGPQNIRWRFN
+476 NVHEGPNSFRWQYRPGFDN
-490 PGVKEA
+490 PFEA
-496 VLEEGMIVSDEPG
+496 GMITTDEPG
-509 VYIEGSHGI
+509 IYLQDQYGI
-518 RIENILEVVKEEKN
+518 RTENELICVKGEKN
-532 GDGQFMAFRHLT
+532 QYGQFMGFENIT
-544 YVPVDLDVIDTQYM
+544 YVPIDLDGIDKQY
-558 EPSDVRKLNAYHAE
+558 LNAEDVKQLNDYHKM
-572 VYKRLSPYFEGEELE
+572 VYEKISPYMTPEENE
-587 MLKKATR
+587 WLKEYTR
-594 AV
+594 AI

>member
-70 FIQAAAQIEG
+70 FIQAASQIEG

-138 DKDLLDEVWTD
+138 DNDLLDEVWTD

-168 ATASKLARVREQME
+168 STASKLARVREQME

-222 EDTMWFVEEN
+222 EDAMWFVEEN

-253 DVYAYAATIPEHSTV
+253 DVYAYAATIPENSTV

-298 MKAIKNEIE
+298 MKSIKNEIE

-367 YNANAAMMHYSATE
+367 YNANAAMMHYKA
-381 TDKKNIEPEGL
+381 EPDTAAKLEPQGML
-392 YLVDSGGQ
+392 LVDSGGH
-400 YVGGTTDV
+400 YDTGTTDI
-408 TRTIALGPVT
+408 TRTFVLGPIS
-418 DTMKKHFSKTAC
+418 DIQKKHFTMVVKSN
-430 GMLRLA
+430 LNLA
-436 DTRFLY
+436 NVKFLY
-442 GCTGKNVDIMAR
+442 GCNGISLDVICR
-454 EPLWECYIDYKC
+454 EPIWKENLDYQC
-466 GTGHGIGYIL
+466 GTGHGVGYLL
-476 NVHEGPQNIRWRFN
+476 NVHEGPNSFRWQYRPGFDN
-490 PGVKEA
+490 PFEA
-496 VLEEGMIVSDEPG
+496 GMITTDEPG
-509 VYIEGSHGI
+509 IYLQDQYGI
-518 RIENILEVVKEEKN
+518 RTENELICVKGEKN
-532 GDGQFMAFRHLT
+532 QYGQFMGFENIT
-544 YVPVDLDVIDTQYM
+544 YVPIDLDGIDKQY
-558 EPSDVRKLNAYHAE
+558 LNAEDVKQLNDYHKM
-572 VYKRLSPYFEGEELE
+572 VYEKISPYMTPEENE
-587 MLKKATR
+587 WLKEYTR
-594 AV
+594 EI

>member
-125 AKIAAKKHGSLKT
+125 AKIAAKKHGSLKI

-222 EDTMWFVEEN
+222 EDAMWFVEEN

-253 DVYAYAATIPEHSTV
+253 DVYAYAATIPENSTV

-367 YNANAAMMHYSATE
+367 YNANAAMMHYKA
-381 TDKKNIEPEGL
+381 EPDTAAKLEPQGML
-392 YLVDSGGQ
+392 LVDSGGH
-400 YVGGTTDV
+400 YDTGTTDI
-408 TRTIALGPVT
+408 TRTFVLGPIS
-418 DTMKKHFSKTAC
+418 DIQKKHFTMVVKSN
-430 GMLRLA
+430 LNLA
-436 DTRFLY
+436 NVKFLY
-442 GCTGKNVDIMAR
+442 GCNGISLDVICR
-454 EPLWECYIDYKC
+454 EPIWKENLDYQC
-466 GTGHGIGYIL
+466 GTGHGVGYLL
-476 NVHEGPQNIRWRFN
+476 NVHEGPNSFRWQYRPGFDN
-490 PGVKEA
+490 PFEA
-496 VLEEGMIVSDEPG
+496 GMITTDEPG
-509 VYIEGSHGI
+509 IYLQDQYGI
-518 RIENILEVVKEEKN
+518 RTENELICVKGEKN
-532 GDGQFMAFRHLT
+532 QYGQFMGFENIT
-544 YVPVDLDVIDTQYM
+544 YVPIDLDGIDKQY
-558 EPSDVRKLNAYHAE
+558 LNAEDVKQLNDYHKM
-572 VYKRLSPYFEGEELE
+572 VYEKISPYMTSEENE
-587 MLKKATR
+587 WLKEYTR
-594 AV
+594 AI

>member
-138 DKDLLDEVWTD
+138 DNDLLDEVWTD

-222 EDTMWFVEEN
+222 EDAMWFVEEN

-253 DVYAYAATIPEHSTV
+253 DVYAYAATIPENSTV

-367 YNANAAMMHYSATE
+367 YNANAAMMHYKA
-381 TDKKNIEPEGL
+381 EPDTAAKLEPQGML
-392 YLVDSGGQ
+392 LVDSGGH
-400 YVGGTTDV
+400 YDTGTTDI
-408 TRTIALGPVT
+408 TRTFVLGPIS
-418 DTMKKHFSKTAC
+418 DIQKKHFTMVVKSN
-430 GMLRLA
+430 LNLA
-436 DTRFLY
+436 NVKFLY
-442 GCTGKNVDIMAR
+442 GCNGISLDVICR
-454 EPLWECYIDYKC
+454 EPIWKENLDYQC
-466 GTGHGIGYIL
+466 GTGHGVGYLL
-476 NVHEGPQNIRWRFN
+476 NVHEGPNSFRWQYRPGFDN
-490 PGVKEA
+490 PFEA
-496 VLEEGMIVSDEPG
+496 GMITTDEPG
-509 VYIEGSHGI
+509 IYLQDQYGI
-518 RIENILEVVKEEKN
+518 RTENELICVKGEKN
-532 GDGQFMAFRHLT
+532 QYGQFMGFENIT
-544 YVPVDLDVIDTQYM
+544 YVPIDLDGIDKQY
-558 EPSDVRKLNAYHAE
+558 LNAEDVKQLNDYHKM
-572 VYKRLSPYFEGEELE
+572 VYEKISPYMTSEENE
-587 MLKKATR
+587 WLKEYTR
-594 AV
+594 EI

>member
-253 DVYAYAATIPEHSTV
+253 DVYAYAATIPENSTV

-367 YNANAAMMHYSATE
+367 YNANAAMMHYKA
-381 TDKKNIEPEGL
+381 EPDTAAKLEPQGML
-392 YLVDSGGQ
+392 LVDSGGH
-400 YVGGTTDV
+400 YDTGTTDI
-408 TRTIALGPVT
+408 TRTFVLGPIS
-418 DTMKKHFSKTAC
+418 DIQKKHFTMVVKSN
-430 GMLRLA
+430 LNLA
-436 DTRFLY
+436 NVKFLY
-442 GCTGKNVDIMAR
+442 GCNGISLDVICR
-454 EPLWECYIDYKC
+454 EPIWKENLDYQC
-466 GTGHGIGYIL
+466 GTGHGVGYLL
-476 NVHEGPQNIRWRFN
+476 NVHEGPNSFRWQYRPGFDN
-490 PGVKEA
+490 PFEA
-496 VLEEGMIVSDEPG
+496 GMITTDEPG
-509 VYIEGSHGI
+509 IYLQDQYGI
-518 RIENILEVVKEEKN
+518 RIENELICVKGEKN
-532 GDGQFMAFRHLT
+532 QYGQFMGFENIT
-544 YVPVDLDVIDTQYM
+544 YVPIDLDGIDKQY
-558 EPSDVRKLNAYHAE
+558 LNAEDVKQLNDYHKM
-572 VYKRLSPYFEGEELE
+572 VYEKISPYMTPEENE
-587 MLKKATR
+587 WLKEYTR
-594 AV
+594 VI

>member
-125 AKIAAKKHGSLKT
+125 AKIAAKKHGSLKI

-222 EDTMWFVEEN
+222 EDAMWFVEEN

-253 DVYAYAATIPEHSTV
+253 DVYAYAATIPENSTV

-367 YNANAAMMHYSATE
+367 YNANAAMMHYKA
-381 TDKKNIEPEGL
+381 EPDTAAKLEPQGML
-392 YLVDSGGQ
+392 LVDSGGH
-400 YVGGTTDV
+400 YDTGTTDI
-408 TRTIALGPVT
+408 TRTFVLGPIS
-418 DTMKKHFSKTAC
+418 DIQKKHFTMVVKSN
-430 GMLRLA
+430 LNLA
-436 DTRFLY
+436 NVKFLY
-442 GCTGKNVDIMAR
+442 GCNGISLDVICR
-454 EPLWECYIDYKC
+454 EPIWKENLDYQC
-466 GTGHGIGYIL
+466 GTGHGVGYLL
-476 NVHEGPQNIRWRFN
+476 NVHEGPNSFRWQYRPGFDN
-490 PGVKEA
+490 PFEA
-496 VLEEGMIVSDEPG
+496 GMITTDEPG
-509 VYIEGSHGI
+509 IYLQDQYGI
-518 RIENILEVVKEEKN
+518 RTENELICVKGEKN
-532 GDGQFMAFRHLT
+532 QYGQFMGFENIT
-544 YVPVDLDVIDTQYM
+544 YVPIDLDGIDKQY
-558 EPSDVRKLNAYHAE
+558 LNAEDVKQLNDYHKM
-572 VYKRLSPYFEGEELE
+572 VYEKISPYMTPEENE
-587 MLKKATR
+587 WLKEYTR
-594 AV
+594 AI

>member
-138 DKDLLDEVWTD
+138 DNDLLDEVWTD

-222 EDTMWFVEEN
+222 EDAMWFVEEN

-253 DVYAYAATIPEHSTV
+253 DVYAYAATIPENSTV

-274 VNYRITNALSETVHI
+274 VNYRITKALSETVHI

-367 YNANAAMMHYSATE
+367 YNANAAMMHYKA
-381 TDKKNIEPEGL
+381 EPDTAAKLEPQGML
-392 YLVDSGGQ
+392 LVDSGGH
-400 YVGGTTDV
+400 YDTGTTDI
-408 TRTIALGPVT
+408 TRTFVLGPIS
-418 DTMKKHFSKTAC
+418 DIQKKHFTMVVKSN
-430 GMLRLA
+430 LNLA
-436 DTRFLY
+436 NVKFLY
-442 GCTGKNVDIMAR
+442 GCNGISLDVICR
-454 EPLWECYIDYKC
+454 EPIWKENLDYQC
-466 GTGHGIGYIL
+466 GTGHGVGYLL
-476 NVHEGPQNIRWRFN
+476 NVHEGPNSFRWQYRPGFDN
-490 PGVKEA
+490 PFEA
-496 VLEEGMIVSDEPG
+496 GMITTDEPG
-509 VYIEGSHGI
+509 IYLQDQYGI
-518 RIENILEVVKEEKN
+518 RTENELICVKGEKN
-532 GDGQFMAFRHLT
+532 QYGQFMGFENIT
-544 YVPVDLDVIDTQYM
+544 YVPIDLDGIDKQY
-558 EPSDVRKLNAYHAE
+558 LNAEDVKQLNDYHNM
-572 VYKRLSPYFEGEELE
+572 VYEKISPYMTPEENE
-587 MLKKATR
+587 WLKEYTR
-594 AV
+594 EI

>member
-70 FIQAAAQIEG
+70 FIQAANQIEG

-125 AKIAAKKHGSLKT
+125 AKIAAKKHGSLKI

-168 ATASKLARVREQME
+168 STASKLARVREQME

-222 EDTMWFVEEN
+222 EDAMWFVEEN

-253 DVYAYAATIPEHSTV
+253 DVYAYAATIPENSTV

-367 YNANAAMMHYSATE
+367 YNANAAMMHYKA
-381 TDKKNIEPEGL
+381 EPDTAAKLEPQGML
-392 YLVDSGGQ
+392 LVDSGGH
-400 YVGGTTDV
+400 YDTGTTDI
-408 TRTIALGPVT
+408 TRTFVLGPIS
-418 DTMKKHFSKTAC
+418 DIQKKHFTMVVKSN
-430 GMLRLA
+430 LNLA
-436 DTRFLY
+436 NVKFLY
-442 GCTGKNVDIMAR
+442 GCNGISLDVICR
-454 EPLWECYIDYKC
+454 EPIWKENLDYQC
-466 GTGHGIGYIL
+466 GTGHGVGYLL
-476 NVHEGPQNIRWRFN
+476 NVHEGPNSFRWQYRPGFDN
-490 PGVKEA
+490 PFEA
-496 VLEEGMIVSDEPG
+496 GMITTDEPG
-509 VYIEGSHGI
+509 IYLQGQYGI
-518 RIENILEVVKEEKN
+518 RTENELICVKGEKN
-532 GDGQFMAFRHLT
+532 QYGQFMGFENIT
-544 YVPVDLDVIDTQYM
+544 YVPIDLDGIDKQY
-558 EPSDVRKLNAYHAE
+558 LNAEDVKQLNDYHKM
-572 VYKRLSPYFEGEELE
+572 VYEKISPYMTPEENE
-587 MLKKATR
+587 WLKEYTR
-594 AV
+594 EI

>member
-138 DKDLLDEVWTD
+138 DNDLLDEVWTD

-222 EDTMWFVEEN
+222 EDAMWFVEEN

-253 DVYAYAATIPEHSTV
+253 DVYAYAATIPENSTV

-274 VNYRITNALSETVHI
+274 INYRITNALSETVHI

-367 YNANAAMMHYSATE
+367 YNANAAMMHYKA
-381 TDKKNIEPEGL
+381 EPDTAAKLEPQGML
-392 YLVDSGGQ
+392 LVDSGGH
-400 YVGGTTDV
+400 YDTGTTDI
-408 TRTIALGPVT
+408 TRTFVLGPIS
-418 DTMKKHFSKTAC
+418 DIQKKHFTMVVKSN
-430 GMLRLA
+430 LNLA
-436 DTRFLY
+436 NVKFLY
-442 GCTGKNVDIMAR
+442 GCNGISLDVICR
-454 EPLWECYIDYKC
+454 EPIWKENLDYQC
-466 GTGHGIGYIL
+466 GTGHGVGYLL
-476 NVHEGPQNIRWRFN
+476 NVHEGPNSFRWQYRPGFDN
-490 PGVKEA
+490 PFEA
-496 VLEEGMIVSDEPG
+496 GMITTDEPG
-509 VYIEGSHGI
+509 IYLQDQYGI
-518 RIENILEVVKEEKN
+518 RTENELICVKGEKN
-532 GDGQFMAFRHLT
+532 QYGQFMGFENIT
-544 YVPVDLDVIDTQYM
+544 YVPIDLDGIDKQY
-558 EPSDVRKLNAYHAE
+558 LNAEDVKQLNDYHKM
-572 VYKRLSPYFEGEELE
+572 VYEKISPYMTSEENE
-587 MLKKATR
+587 WLKEYTR
-594 AV
+594 AI

>member
-125 AKIAAKKHGSLKT
+125 AKIAAKKHGSLKI

-222 EDTMWFVEEN
+222 EDAMWFVEEN

-253 DVYAYAATIPEHSTV
+253 DVYAYAATIPENSTV

-367 YNANAAMMHYSATE
+367 YNANAAMMHYKAEPNTAAKLE
-381 TDKKNIEPEGL
+381 TQGML
-392 YLVDSGGQ
+392 LVDSGGH
-400 YVGGTTDV
+400 YDTGTTDI
-408 TRTIALGPVT
+408 TRTFVLGPIS
-418 DTMKKHFSKTAC
+418 DIQKKHFTMVVKSN
-430 GMLRLA
+430 LNLA
-436 DTRFLY
+436 NVKFLY
-442 GCTGKNVDIMAR
+442 GCNGISLDVICR
-454 EPLWECYIDYKC
+454 EPIWKENLDYQC
-466 GTGHGIGYIL
+466 GTGHGVGYLL
-476 NVHEGPQNIRWRFN
+476 NVHEGPNSFRWQYRPGFDN
-490 PGVKEA
+490 PFEA
-496 VLEEGMIVSDEPG
+496 GMITTDEPG
-509 VYIEGSHGI
+509 IYLQDQYGI
-518 RIENILEVVKEEKN
+518 RTENELICVKGEKN
-532 GDGQFMAFRHLT
+532 QYGQFMGFENIT
-544 YVPVDLDVIDTQYM
+544 YVPIDLDGIDKQY
-558 EPSDVRKLNAYHAE
+558 LNAEDVKQLNDYHKM
-572 VYKRLSPYFEGEELE
+572 VYEKISPYMTPEENE
-587 MLKKATR
+587 WLKEYTR
-594 AV
+594 EI

>member
-70 FIQAAAQIEG
+70 FIQAANQIEG

-138 DKDLLDEVWTD
+138 DNDLLDEVWTD

-222 EDTMWFVEEN
+222 EDAMWFVEEN

-253 DVYAYAATIPEHSTV
+253 DVYAYAATIPENSTV

-298 MKAIKNEIE
+298 MKSIKNEIE

-367 YNANAAMMHYSATE
+367 YNANAAMMHYKA
-381 TDKKNIEPEGL
+381 EPDTAAKLEPQGML
-392 YLVDSGGQ
+392 LVDSGGH
-400 YVGGTTDV
+400 YDTGTTDI
-408 TRTIALGPVT
+408 TRTFVLGPIS
-418 DTMKKHFSKTAC
+418 DIQKKHFTMVVKSN
-430 GMLRLA
+430 LNLA
-436 DTRFLY
+436 NVKFLY
-442 GCTGKNVDIMAR
+442 GCNGISLDVICR
-454 EPLWECYIDYKC
+454 EPIWKENLDYQC
-466 GTGHGIGYIL
+466 GTGHGVGYLL
-476 NVHEGPQNIRWRFN
+476 NVHEGPNSFRWQYRPGFDN
-490 PGVKEA
+490 PFEA
-496 VLEEGMIVSDEPG
+496 GMITTDEPG
-509 VYIEGSHGI
+509 IYLQDQYGI
-518 RIENILEVVKEEKN
+518 RTENELICVKGEKN
-532 GDGQFMAFRHLT
+532 QYGQFMGFENIT
-544 YVPVDLDVIDTQYM
+544 YVPIDLDGIDKQH
-558 EPSDVRKLNAYHAE
+558 LNAEDVKQLNDYHKM
-572 VYKRLSPYFEGEELE
+572 VYEKISPYMTPEENE
-587 MLKKATR
+587 WLKEYTR
-594 AV
+594 EI

>member
-222 EDTMWFVEEN
+222 EDAMWFVEEN
-232 ALSDAVKEM
+232 ALSDEVKEM

-253 DVYAYAATIPEHSTV
+253 DVYAYAATIPENSTV

-367 YNANAAMMHYSATE
+367 YNANAAMMHYKA
-381 TDKKNIEPEGL
+381 EPDTAAKLEPQGML
-392 YLVDSGGQ
+392 LVDSGGH
-400 YVGGTTDV
+400 YDTGTTDI
-408 TRTIALGPVT
+408 TRTFVLGPIS
-418 DTMKKHFSKTAC
+418 DIQKKHFTMVVKSN
-430 GMLRLA
+430 LNLA
-436 DTRFLY
+436 NVKFLY
-442 GCTGKNVDIMAR
+442 GCNGISLDVICR
-454 EPLWECYIDYKC
+454 EPIWKENLDYQC
-466 GTGHGIGYIL
+466 GTGHGVGYLL
-476 NVHEGPQNIRWRFN
+476 NVHEGPNSFRWQYRPGFDN
-490 PGVKEA
+490 PFEA
-496 VLEEGMIVSDEPG
+496 GMITTDEPG
-509 VYIEGSHGI
+509 IYLQDQYGI
-518 RIENILEVVKEEKN
+518 RTENELICVKGEKN
-532 GDGQFMAFRHLT
+532 QYGQFMGFENIT
-544 YVPVDLDVIDTQYM
+544 YVPIDLDGIDKQY
-558 EPSDVRKLNAYHAE
+558 LNAEDVKQLNDYHKM
-572 VYKRLSPYFEGEELE
+572 VYEKISPYMTPEENE
-587 MLKKATR
+587 WLKEYTR
-594 AV
+594 AI

>member
-182 KEEAQYHI
+182 KEDAQYHI

-222 EDTMWFVEEN
+222 EDAMWFVEEN

-253 DVYAYAATIPEHSTV
+253 DVYAYAATIPEYSTV

-274 VNYRITNALSETVHI
+274 VNYRITKALSETVHI

-367 YNANAAMMHYSATE
+367 YNANAAMMHYKA
-381 TDKKNIEPEGL
+381 EPDTAAKLEPQGML
-392 YLVDSGGQ
+392 LVDSGGH
-400 YVGGTTDV
+400 YDTGTTDI
-408 TRTIALGPVT
+408 TRTFVLGPIS
-418 DTMKKHFSKTAC
+418 DIQKKHFTMVVKSN
-430 GMLRLA
+430 LNLA
-436 DTRFLY
+436 NVKFLY
-442 GCTGKNVDIMAR
+442 GCNGISLDVICR
-454 EPLWECYIDYKC
+454 EPIWKENLDYQC
-466 GTGHGIGYIL
+466 GTGHGVGYLL
-476 NVHEGPQNIRWRFN
+476 NVHEGPNSFRWQYRPGFDN
-490 PGVKEA
+490 PFEA
-496 VLEEGMIVSDEPG
+496 GMITTDEPG
-509 VYIEGSHGI
+509 IYLQDQYGI
-518 RIENILEVVKEEKN
+518 RTENELICVKGEKN
-532 GDGQFMAFRHLT
+532 QYGQFMGFENIT
-544 YVPVDLDVIDTQYM
+544 YVPIDLDGIDKQY
-558 EPSDVRKLNAYHAE
+558 LNAEDVKQLNDYHKM
-572 VYKRLSPYFEGEELE
+572 VYEKISPYMTPEENE
-587 MLKKATR
+587 WLKEYTR
-594 AV
+594 AI

>member
-138 DKDLLDEVWTD
+138 DNDLLDEVWTD

-182 KEEAQYHI
+182 NEDAQYHI

-222 EDTMWFVEEN
+222 EDAMWFVEEN

-253 DVYAYAATIPEHSTV
+253 DVYAYAATIPENSTV

-367 YNANAAMMHYSATE
+367 YNANAAMMHYKA
-381 TDKKNIEPEGL
+381 EPDTAAKLEPQGML
-392 YLVDSGGQ
+392 LVDSGGH
-400 YVGGTTDV
+400 YDTGTTDI
-408 TRTIALGPVT
+408 TRTFVLGPIS
-418 DTMKKHFSKTAC
+418 DIQKKHFTMVVKSN
-430 GMLRLA
+430 LNLA
-436 DTRFLY
+436 NVKFLY
-442 GCTGKNVDIMAR
+442 GCNGISLDVICR
-454 EPLWECYIDYKC
+454 EPIWKENLDYQC
-466 GTGHGIGYIL
+466 GTGHGVGYLL
-476 NVHEGPQNIRWRFN
+476 NVHEGPNSFRWQYRPGFDN
-490 PGVKEA
+490 PFEA
-496 VLEEGMIVSDEPG
+496 GMITTDEPG
-509 VYIEGSHGI
+509 IYLQDQYGI
-518 RIENILEVVKEEKN
+518 RTENELICFKGEKN
-532 GDGQFMAFRHLT
+532 QYGQFMGFENIT
-544 YVPVDLDVIDTQYM
+544 YVPIDLDGIDKQYLSA
-558 EPSDVRKLNAYHAE
+558 EDVKQLNDYHKM
-572 VYKRLSPYFEGEELE
+572 VYEKISPYMTPEENE
-587 MLKKATR
+587 WLKEYTR
-594 AV
+594 EI

>member
-182 KEEAQYHI
+182 KEDAQYHI

-222 EDTMWFVEEN
+222 EDAMWFVEEN

-253 DVYAYAATIPEHSTV
+253 DVYAYAATIPENSTV

-367 YNANAAMMHYSATE
+367 YNANAAMMHYKA
-381 TDKKNIEPEGL
+381 EPDTAAKLEPQGML
-392 YLVDSGGQ
+392 LVDSGGH
-400 YVGGTTDV
+400 YDTGTTDI
-408 TRTIALGPVT
+408 TRTFVLGPIS
-418 DTMKKHFSKTAC
+418 DIQKKHFTMVVKSN
-430 GMLRLA
+430 LNLA
-436 DTRFLY
+436 NVKFLY
-442 GCTGKNVDIMAR
+442 GCNGISLDVICR
-454 EPLWECYIDYKC
+454 EPIWKENLDYQC
-466 GTGHGIGYIL
+466 GTGHGVGYLL
-476 NVHEGPQNIRWRFN
+476 NVHEGPNSFRWQYRPGFDN
-490 PGVKEA
+490 PFEA
-496 VLEEGMIVSDEPG
+496 GMITTDEPG
-509 VYIEGSHGI
+509 IYLQDQYGI
-518 RIENILEVVKEEKN
+518 RTENELICFKGEKN
-532 GDGQFMAFRHLT
+532 QYGQFMGFENIT
-544 YVPVDLDVIDTQYM
+544 YVPIDLDGIDKQY
-558 EPSDVRKLNAYHAE
+558 LNAEDVKQLNDYHKM
-572 VYKRLSPYFEGEELE
+572 VYEKISPYMTPEENE
-587 MLKKATR
+587 WLKEYTR
-594 AV
+594 EI

>member
-138 DKDLLDEVWTD
+138 DNDLLDEVWTD

-156 PADVLKDEFNGE
+156 QADVLKDEFNGE

-182 KEEAQYHI
+182 NEEAQYHI

-222 EDTMWFVEEN
+222 EDAMWFVEEN
-232 ALSDAVKEM
+232 ALSDEVKEM

-253 DVYAYAATIPEHSTV
+253 DVYAYAATIPENSTV

-298 MKAIKNEIE
+298 IKAIKNEIE

-367 YNANAAMMHYSATE
+367 YNANAAMMHYKA
-381 TDKKNIEPEGL
+381 EPDTAAKLEPQGML
-392 YLVDSGGQ
+392 LVDSGGH
-400 YVGGTTDV
+400 YDTGTTDI
-408 TRTIALGPVT
+408 TRTFVLGPIS
-418 DTMKKHFSKTAC
+418 DIQKKHFTMVVKSN
-430 GMLRLA
+430 LNLA
-436 DTRFLY
+436 NVKFLY
-442 GCTGKNVDIMAR
+442 GCNGISLDVICR
-454 EPLWECYIDYKC
+454 EPIWKENLDYQC
-466 GTGHGIGYIL
+466 GTGHGVGYLL
-476 NVHEGPQNIRWRFN
+476 NVHEGPNSFRWQYRPGFDN
-490 PGVKEA
+490 PFEA
-496 VLEEGMIVSDEPG
+496 GMITTDEPG
-509 VYIEGSHGI
+509 IYLQDQYGI
-518 RIENILEVVKEEKN
+518 RTENELICVKGEKN
-532 GDGQFMAFRHLT
+532 QYGQFMGFENIT
-544 YVPVDLDVIDTQYM
+544 YVPIDLDGIDKQY
-558 EPSDVRKLNAYHAE
+558 LNAEDVKQLNDYHKM
-572 VYKRLSPYFEGEELE
+572 VYEKISPYMTPEENE
-587 MLKKATR
+587 WLKEYTR
-594 AV
+594 EI

>member
-70 FIQAAAQIEG
+70 FIQAANQIEG

-125 AKIAAKKHGSLKT
+125 AKIAAKKHGSLKI

-168 ATASKLARVREQME
+168 STASKLARVREQME

-222 EDTMWFVEEN
+222 EDAMWFVEEN

-253 DVYAYAATIPEHSTV
+253 DVYAYAATIPENSTV

-367 YNANAAMMHYSATE
+367 YNANAAMMHYKA
-381 TDKKNIEPEGL
+381 EPDTAAKLEPQGML
-392 YLVDSGGQ
+392 LVDSGGH
-400 YVGGTTDV
+400 YDTGTTDI
-408 TRTIALGPVT
+408 TRTFVLGPIS
-418 DTMKKHFSKTAC
+418 DIQKKHFTMVVKSN
-430 GMLRLA
+430 LNLA
-436 DTRFLY
+436 NVKFLY
-442 GCTGKNVDIMAR
+442 GCNGISLDVICR
-454 EPLWECYIDYKC
+454 EPIWKENLDYQC
-466 GTGHGIGYIL
+466 GTGHGVGYLL
-476 NVHEGPQNIRWRFN
+476 NVHEGPNSFRWQYRPGFDN
-490 PGVKEA
+490 PFEA
-496 VLEEGMIVSDEPG
+496 GMITTDEPG
-509 VYIEGSHGI
+509 IYLQGQYGI
-518 RIENILEVVKEEKN
+518 RTENELICFKGEKN
-532 GDGQFMAFRHLT
+532 QYGQFMGFENIT
-544 YVPVDLDVIDTQYM
+544 YVPIDLDGIDKQY
-558 EPSDVRKLNAYHAE
+558 LNAEDVKQLNDYHKM
-572 VYKRLSPYFEGEELE
+572 VYEKISPYMTPEENE
-587 MLKKATR
+587 WLKEYTR
-594 AV
+594 EI

>member
-70 FIQAAAQIEG
+70 FIQAASQIEG

-138 DKDLLDEVWTD
+138 DNDLLDEVWTD

-222 EDTMWFVEEN
+222 EDAMWFVEEN

-253 DVYAYAATIPEHSTV
+253 DVYAYAATIPENSTV

-298 MKAIKNEIE
+298 MKSIKNEIE

-367 YNANAAMMHYSATE
+367 YNANAAMMHYKA
-381 TDKKNIEPEGL
+381 EPDTAAKLEPQGML
-392 YLVDSGGQ
+392 LVDSGGH
-400 YVGGTTDV
+400 YDTGTTDI
-408 TRTIALGPVT
+408 TRTFVLGPIS
-418 DTMKKHFSKTAC
+418 DIQKKHFTMVVKSN
-430 GMLRLA
+430 LNLA
-436 DTRFLY
+436 NVKFLY
-442 GCTGKNVDIMAR
+442 GCNGISLDVICR
-454 EPLWECYIDYKC
+454 EPIWKENLDYQC
-466 GTGHGIGYIL
+466 GTGHGVGYLL
-476 NVHEGPQNIRWRFN
+476 NVHEGPNSFRWQYRPGFDN
-490 PGVKEA
+490 PFEA
-496 VLEEGMIVSDEPG
+496 GMITTDEPG
-509 VYIEGSHGI
+509 IYLQDQYGI
-518 RIENILEVVKEEKN
+518 RTENELICVKGEKN
-532 GDGQFMAFRHLT
+532 QYGQFMGFENIT
-544 YVPVDLDVIDTQYM
+544 YVPIDLDGIDKQYLSA
-558 EPSDVRKLNAYHAE
+558 EDVKQLNDYHKM
-572 VYKRLSPYFEGEELE
+572 VYEKISPYMTPEENE
-587 MLKKATR
+587 WLKEYTR
-594 AV
+594 EI

>member
-8 ALRAI
+8 ALREV

-92 VPTVMQYLGEKLQ
+92 VPTVMQYLDEKLQ

-125 AKIAAKKHGSLKT
+125 AKIVAKKHGSLKT

-222 EDTMWFVEEN
+222 ENAMWFVEEN

-253 DVYAYAATIPEHSTV
+253 DVYAYAATIPENSTV

-367 YNANAAMMHYSATE
+367 YNANAAMMHYKA
-381 TDKKNIEPEGL
+381 EPDTAAKLEPQGML
-392 YLVDSGGQ
+392 LVDSGGH
-400 YVGGTTDV
+400 YDTGTTDI
-408 TRTIALGPVT
+408 TRTFVLGPIS
-418 DTMKKHFSKTAC
+418 DIQKKHFTIVVKSN
-430 GMLRLA
+430 LNLA
-436 DTRFLY
+436 NVKFLY
-442 GCTGKNVDIMAR
+442 GCNGISLDVICR
-454 EPLWECYIDYKC
+454 EPIWKENLDYQC
-466 GTGHGIGYIL
+466 GTGHGVGYLL
-476 NVHEGPQNIRWRFN
+476 NVHEGPNSFRWQYRPGFDN
-490 PGVKEA
+490 PFEA
-496 VLEEGMIVSDEPG
+496 GMITTDEPG
-509 VYIEGSHGI
+509 IYLQDQYGI
-518 RIENILEVVKEEKN
+518 RTENELICVKGEKN
-532 GDGQFMAFRHLT
+532 QYGQFMGFENIT
-544 YVPVDLDVIDTQYM
+544 YVPIDLDGIDKQY
-558 EPSDVRKLNAYHAE
+558 LNAEDVKQLNDYHKM
-572 VYKRLSPYFEGEELE
+572 VYEKISPYMTPEENE
-587 MLKKATR
+587 WLKEYTR
-594 AV
+594 EI

>member
-70 FIQAAAQIEG
+70 FIQAASQIEG

-138 DKDLLDEVWTD
+138 DNDLLDEVWTD

-182 KEEAQYHI
+182 NEDAQYHI

-222 EDTMWFVEEN
+222 EDAMWFVEEN

-253 DVYAYAATIPEHSTV
+253 DVYAYAATIPENSTV

-298 MKAIKNEIE
+298 MKSIKNEIE

-367 YNANAAMMHYSATE
+367 YNANAAMMHYKA
-381 TDKKNIEPEGL
+381 EPDTAAKLEPQGML
-392 YLVDSGGQ
+392 LVDSGGH
-400 YVGGTTDV
+400 YDTGTTDI
-408 TRTIALGPVT
+408 TRTFVLGPIS
-418 DTMKKHFSKTAC
+418 DIQKKHFTMVVKSN
-430 GMLRLA
+430 LNLA
-436 DTRFLY
+436 NVKFLY
-442 GCTGKNVDIMAR
+442 GCNGISLDVICR
-454 EPLWECYIDYKC
+454 EPIWKENLDYQC
-466 GTGHGIGYIL
+466 GTGHGVGYLL
-476 NVHEGPQNIRWRFN
+476 NVHEGPNSFRWQYRPGFDN
-490 PGVKEA
+490 PFEA
-496 VLEEGMIVSDEPG
+496 GMITTDEPG
-509 VYIEGSHGI
+509 IYLQDQYGI
-518 RIENILEVVKEEKN
+518 RTENELICVKGEKN
-532 GDGQFMAFRHLT
+532 QYGQFMGFENIT
-544 YVPVDLDVIDTQYM
+544 YVPIDLDGIDKQH
-558 EPSDVRKLNAYHAE
+558 LNAEDVKQLNDYHKM
-572 VYKRLSPYFEGEELE
+572 VYEKISPYMTPEENE
-587 MLKKATR
+587 WLKEYTR
-594 AV
+594 EI